1 MFVLGIDPGLSATGY
16 ALVISTA
23 SSMQPVSAGVIRTD
37 PALPMSE
44 RLAELYADLQALISE
59 HRPDEVA
66 IERVFV
72 NRNLQT
78 AEGVGRASGVAL
90 LAAARAGL
98 AVHEYTPSAVKK
110 AIVGVGTASKQQVQE
125 LVARRLG
132 LQAAPTPADAADAL
146 AIAMCHLQ
154 SAPLQRAIEKAGR

>member
-23 SSMQPVSAGVIRTD
+23 SSMRPVSAGVIRTD

-44 RLAELYADLQALISE
+44 RLAELYADLEALISE

-132 LQAAPTPADAADAL
+132 LKTAPAPADAADAL

-154 SAPLQRAIEKAGR
+154 SAPLQRAIKEAGR

>member
-44 RLAELYADLQALISE
+44 RLAELYADLEALISE

-154 SAPLQRAIEKAGR
+154 SAPLQRAIKEAGR